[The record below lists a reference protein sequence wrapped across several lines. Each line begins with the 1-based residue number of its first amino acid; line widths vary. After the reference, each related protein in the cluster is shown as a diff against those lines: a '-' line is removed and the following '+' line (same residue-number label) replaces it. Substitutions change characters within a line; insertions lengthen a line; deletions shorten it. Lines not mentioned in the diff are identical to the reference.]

1 MSRKILVFLT
11 LVLIVVYMNVMGDIS
26 PKSIFEFIRSQQ
38 IILDAYVLSHP
49 ALARLIFVIAYI
61 LFCISFLPGVF
72 VLTLLAGNMF
82 GLVEGIAIVA
92 IASTSGATLSFLI
105 ARYFVSEKATRYLSR
120 NLLYKQLRTQ
130 LGKPF
135 ILLVLRLLPI
145 IPFNFLNLAMALT
158 NISTSKFFIYSLL
171 GMSPMIYLTVN
182 LGTHISQVSSI
193 SGLVSPEIQSAFLY
207 LSVFILIVGFL
218 AQHYKAKHKN

>member
-1 MSRKILVFLT
+1 MSRKILVFLA
-11 LVLIVVYMNVMGDIS
+11 LVLIVVCVNIMGDIS

-38 IILDAYVLSHP
+38 SILDVYVLTHP
-49 ALARLIFVIAYI
+49 ALARLIFITSYI

-72 VLTLLAGNMF
+72 VFTLLAGNMF

-92 IASTSGATLSFLI
+92 IASTSGATLSFLV
-105 ARYFVSEKATRYLSR
+105 ARYFVSEKATMYLSR
-120 NLLYKQLRTQ
+120 NLLYKQLRSQ

-158 NISTSKFFIYSLL
+158 DISTCKFFVYSLL
-171 GMSPMIYLTVN
+171 GMLPMICLTVN
-182 LGTHISQVSSI
+182 LGTHISQVSST
-193 SGLVSPEIQSAFLY
+193 SDLVSTEIQSAFLY
-207 LSVFILIVGFL
+207 LGVFILIIGLL
-218 AQHYKAKHKN
+218 AQYYKAKHKN

>member
-1 MSRKILVFLT
+1 MSRKMLVFLI
-11 LVLIVVYMNVMGDIS
+11 LVLIVLYMNLMGDIS
-26 PKSIFEFIRSQQ
+26 PRSIFDFIRSQQ
-38 IILDAYVLSHP
+38 IILDSYVLSHP
-49 ALARLIFVIAYI
+49 ALARLFFVISYM

-92 IASTSGATLSFLI
+92 ISSTSGATLSFLV
-105 ARYFVSEKATRYLSR
+105 ARYFVSGKATRYLSR

-158 NISTSKFFIYSLL
+158 DISTCKFFIYSLL

-182 LGTHISQVSSI
+182 LGTHTSQVSSM
-193 SGLVSPEIQSAFLY
+193 SDLVSPEIQSAFLY
-207 LSVFILIVGFL
+207 LGVFILVVGFI
-218 AQHYKAKHKN
+218 AQHYKAKHRN